1 MTILE
6 LLAAVTTVAS
16 VALATRRQVALY
28 PVGLLA
34 TGLYFFVFLD
44 ARLYSSAALQGYFTV
59 LQLYGWWFWLR
70 GDRGGP
76 PQIGNWAWSK
86 VALLLIPAT
95 VGTLAVSA
103 LLGVFTDAQLP
114 IADSSILT
122 LSVLAQFLLDRKQ
135 IKTWPIWIVVNVL
148 SIGVYGSSGLWLT
161 MALYLALLGNA
172 FYGWWTWNR
181 AFKAQSTA

>member
-70 GDRGGP
+70 GDRGARP
-76 PQIGNWAWSK
+76 PIGNWAWSR

-95 VGTLAVSA
+95 IGTFAVSA

-161 MALYLALLGNA
+161 TALYLALLGNA

-181 AFKAQSTA
+181 ALKAQSSA